1 MQLGASA
8 AGGLLLSLQFVPR
21 LSRAA
26 AAPSSADSAP
36 AIGLLVRIEKDGT
49 TFIGARSPE
58 IGQGVKT
65 SLPMIIAEEMDADWS
80 KVRVEQ
86 LPLRHRAR
94 HRHSRS
100 RGSTARKAPAAART
114 FPTRG
119 RTCAMRAHACAQVL
133 LAAAAKH
140 WNVPIDR
147 PAHGSGHREAHRRTQ
162 LGYGELAPTAATL
175 PLPDRTAAAQGP
187 EAVPDPRHPH
197 TRRRHRRHRH
207 GPRALRPRLR
217 RCPAH

>member
-1 MQLGASA
+1 MLASIRCMKSSDSAAALDRRTFMQLGASA

-26 AAPSSADSAP
+26 VAPSPSDSAL

-86 LPLRHRAR
+86 LPLGIVRGTDTPFTWKYGPQGAG
-94 HRHSRS
+94 
-100 RGSTARKAPAAART
+100 GSTNIPDGWPYLRQAGAQI
-114 FPTRG
+114 
-119 RTCAMRAHACAQVL
+119 RAL
-133 LAAAAKH
+133 LIAAAAQQWSVGASSLKT
-140 WNVPIDR
+140 R
-147 PAHGSGHREAHRRTQ
+147 EGSVQRARANG
-162 LGYGELAPTAATL
+162 L
-175 PLPDRTAAAQGP
+175 RTA
-187 EAVPDPRHPH
+187 
-197 TRRRHRRHRH
+197 
-207 GPRALRPRLR
+207 
-217 RCPAH
+217 CPNNPFSI